1 MAKNTQTGGRDATVA
16 VVLGDFGLS
25 IGNPGTPTPAGFEWR
40 PLSSLARL
48 ESGHTPSRKKPEYW
62 DGGTIPWIGIR
73 DATGNHGRT
82 IFDTQRH
89 VTQSGIDNSS
99 ARVLPADTVCLSRTA
114 SVGYVVTMGAPMATS
129 QDFVNWVC
137 GPELDHRYLHYLLM
151 AEQASVRKF
160 AYGSVHQT
168 LYYPDAKALH
178 VCVPHLEEQQ
188 RIASVL
194 VALDD
199 LIETDRQAIQ
209 SIDSQAEAIF
219 ERSMAESESVE
230 VVTLSQLVARGD
242 LVLSDGYRTRADQL
256 SESGIPILRVADV
269 LDAEISPSYK
279 DRILESFRPRMGFK
293 VSQVHDVLIT
303 TKGTVGRIALV
314 PPGFPEHAYSP
325 QLCFL
330 RATNAAAFSPSWLYR
345 WARSAEFL
353 RQIGIVKDQT
363 DMAPYVS
370 LTDLRRVEMTV
381 PTPSARRA
389 AEAKLVPLT
398 AATEALRDE
407 IADVM
412 TTRDELL
419 PLLMSGKVRV
429 SEDLA
434 VA

>member
-1 MAKNTQTGGRDATVA
+1 MGKNTQTGGRDATVA
-16 VVLGDFGLS
+16 VVPGDFGVS

-82 IFDTQRH
+82 IFDTQQH

-199 LIETDRQAIQ
+199 LIETA
-209 SIDSQAEAIF
+209 
-219 ERSMAESESVE
+219 
-230 VVTLSQLVARGD
+230 
-242 LVLSDGYRTRADQL
+242 
-256 SESGIPILRVADV
+256 
-269 LDAEISPSYK
+269 
-279 DRILESFRPRMGFK
+279 
-293 VSQVHDVLIT
+293 
-303 TKGTVGRIALV
+303 
-314 PPGFPEHAYSP
+314 
-325 QLCFL
+325 
-330 RATNAAAFSPSWLYR
+330 
-345 WARSAEFL
+345 
-353 RQIGIVKDQT
+353 
-363 DMAPYVS
+363 
-370 LTDLRRVEMTV
+370 
-381 PTPSARRA
+381 ARRSNRS
-389 AEAKLVPLT
+389 T
-398 AATEALRDE
+398 ARQRRSSRGRWQRASRSRL
-407 IADVM
+407 
-412 TTRDELL
+412 
-419 PLLMSGKVRV
+419 
-429 SEDLA
+429 
-434 VA
+434 